1 MLRRP
6 PTSTRTNTLFPY
18 TTLSRSI
25 ESLPRHLAQVKLHP
39 AQRMSMVHHRDIATA
54 MMLALDGAMD
64 GRIVNIGDDA
74 PTSIHELVQLAGGAM
89 EPSYAPLTNPWR
101 LHVERPLARRA
112 GFQPEIGSA
121 ACRETRCQSG

>member
-89 EPSYAPLTNPWR
+89 EPSSAPLTNPWR
-101 LHVERPLARRA
+101 LQDRK
-112 GFQPEIGSA
+112 S
-121 ACRETRCQSG
+121 TRLNSSH